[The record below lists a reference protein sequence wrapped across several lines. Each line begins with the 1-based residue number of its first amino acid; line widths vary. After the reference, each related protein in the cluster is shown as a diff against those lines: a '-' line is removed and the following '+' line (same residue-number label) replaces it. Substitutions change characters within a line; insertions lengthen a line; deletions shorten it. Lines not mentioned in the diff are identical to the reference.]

1 MPDESASMNPRELE
15 EAFSLFT
22 AASRQL
28 TDAYADLQQQ
38 VEFLTTQLEIAN
50 GNLRRELEEKAALSR
65 RLAHLLARL
74 PAGVIE
80 LDANGMV
87 AALNPAASQLL
98 APLAVGDS
106 WLKFQGTQLQL
117 APMTDIWVY
126 PRPQGA
132 LRLSIVESDMPEEST
147 RILLVHDLTESWE
160 MEQSLMQH
168 KRLASMGEMAAGLAH
183 QLRTPLATALLY
195 AGHLSRPELA
205 DTDRIKFSEKT
216 TARLRHLETLI
227 QNMLRFVRGQDM
239 SLDAVDLVGTAQEAA
254 QTLQPQLEMRGLR
267 LSLMLPD
274 DEILIL
280 ANRKELLGVILNLL
294 DNAMLASEDNAEVGL
309 TLELAGGTAILRVV
323 DQGCGMAPQVQ
334 ARLFE
339 PFFTTRKEGT
349 GLGLAIVRNLINYW
363 HGEIEVQSATGQ
375 GSVFTIRLPACRDA
389 TNVQVR

>member
-1 MPDESASMNPRELE
+1 MPDESASMNPRDLE

-28 TDAYADLQQQ
+28 SDAYADLQQQ

-65 RLAHLLARL
+65 RLAHLLACL
-74 PAGVIE
+74 PAGVVE
-80 LDANGMV
+80 LEADGTIF
-87 AALNPAASQLL
+87 ALNPAATELL
-98 APLAVGDS
+98 APLTVGENWHRFLSD
-106 WLKFQGTQLQL
+106 KLQST
-117 APMTDIWVY
+117 PVTDIWVY
-126 PRPQGA
+126 PRAQGA
-132 LRLSIVESDMPEEST
+132 LRLSMVESDMPEEDR
-147 RILLVHDLTESWE
+147 RILLVHDLTASWAL
-160 MEQSLMQH
+160 EQALTQH

-195 AGHLSRPELA
+195 AGHLSRAELA
-205 DTDRIKFSEKT
+205 EADRIKFGEKT

-239 SLDAVDLVGTAQEAA
+239 SLEPVGLVATVTEAA
-254 QTLQPQLEMRGLR
+254 QTLQPQMDIRHLR
-267 LSLMLPD
+267 LSLKLPE

-294 DNAMLASEDNAEVGL
+294 DNAMLASVDDSEIGLSLERVGDNAF
-309 TLELAGGTAILRVV
+309 LRVS
-323 DQGCGMAPQVQ
+323 DAGCGMSAQVQ

-349 GLGLAIVRNLINYW
+349 GLGLAIVRNLITHW
-363 HGEIEVQSATGQ
+363 HGDVEVRSAPGE
-375 GSVFTIRLPACRDA
+375 GSVFTLRLPARRDP
-389 TNVQVR
+389 TNV